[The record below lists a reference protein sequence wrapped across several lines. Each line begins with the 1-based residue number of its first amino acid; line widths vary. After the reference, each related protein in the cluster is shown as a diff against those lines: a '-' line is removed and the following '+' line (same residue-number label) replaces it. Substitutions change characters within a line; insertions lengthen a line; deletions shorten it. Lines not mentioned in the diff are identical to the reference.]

1 MRRPILLRLLLLSSL
16 LVVAAGVLAPAVAQT
31 TVTPPKSK
39 FPVSED
45 VKLGTEAAA
54 EIRKTMP
61 LLSDAAV
68 AAYLSALGNRLVA
81 AIPPEFRIPA
91 FAYTFEVVNQ
101 KEINAFA
108 LPGGPMFVNR
118 GMIEKAPSE
127 GGVAGV
133 MAHEIVHVLLRHG
146 TAQVTKAQRFQIG
159 AIVGQ
164 IVGAVVGGTTGSII
178 AQGSEFGLGTYFMK
192 FSREYE
198 KQADL
203 VGARILAR
211 AGWDPKEMAEVFK
224 AIEKEGGAGGP
235 QWMSSHPNPG
245 NRYEYILQEAKSLP
259 VAPATSTASQF
270 QSVRTTLAAMAPAYS
285 AEQVAQMQKQGG
297 PQNTSTPAPVP
308 AGGARR
314 GTVAA
319 PSSQTRAFTVQG
331 VALSVPSNWLQQTN
345 LGSPTFAP
353 AGAVVTVGSGVAFTH
368 GVQFGSV
375 QAGSTA
381 LDRETAAFIQSLT
394 GGNPQIRWSGR
405 SSSTTLGGRQAL
417 ASTLSNLSEVTGGPE
432 TLSLVTTLTG
442 GGQLFYLIGVVPDA
456 EAASYAA
463 PLDKVRSSLKLPR

>member
-1 MRRPILLRLLLLSSL
+1 M
-16 LVVAAGVLAPAVAQT
+16 
-31 TVTPPKSK
+31 
-39 FPVSED
+39 
-45 VKLGTEAAA
+45 
-54 EIRKTMP
+54 
-61 LLSDAAV
+61 
-68 AAYLSALGNRLVA
+68 
-81 AIPPEFRIPA
+81 
-91 FAYTFEVVNQ
+91 
-101 KEINAFA
+101 
-108 LPGGPMFVNR
+108 
-118 GMIEKAPSE
+118 
-127 GGVAGV
+127 
-133 MAHEIVHVLLRHG
+133 
-146 TAQVTKAQRFQIG
+146 
-159 AIVGQ
+159 
-164 IVGAVVGGTTGSII
+164 
-178 AQGSEFGLGTYFMK
+178 
-192 FSREYE
+192 
-198 KQADL
+198 
-203 VGARILAR
+203 
-211 AGWDPKEMAEVFK
+211 
-224 AIEKEGGAGGP
+224 
-235 QWMSSHPNPG
+235 
-245 NRYEYILQEAKSLP
+245 
-259 VAPATSTASQF
+259 
-270 QSVRTTLAAMAPAYS
+270 
-285 AEQVAQMQKQGG
+285 
-297 PQNTSTPAPVP
+297 
-308 AGGARR
+308 
-314 GTVAA
+314 AA

>member
-1 MRRPILLRLLLLSSL
+1 MCRPIHPRLLLLSSL

-31 TVTPPKSK
+31 TVTPPKNK

-133 MAHEIVHVLLRHG
+133 MAHEITHVLLRHG

-159 AIVGQ
+159 AVVGQ
-164 IVGAVVGGTTGSII
+164 VVGAVVGGTTGSLI
-178 AQGSEFGLGTYFMK
+178 AQGSEFGLGTYFLK
-192 FSREYE
+192 YSREYE

-203 VGARILAR
+203 LGARILAR

-245 NRYEYILQEAKSLP
+245 NRYEYILKEAKALP
-259 VAPATSTASQF
+259 VAPAASTVSQF
-270 QSVRTTLAAMAPAYS
+270 QAVRTTLAAMAPAYT
-285 AEQVAQMQKQGG
+285 AEQIAQMQKQGG
-297 PQNTSTPAPVP
+297 PGNTTAPAP
-308 AGGARR
+308 AGGAK
-314 GTVAA
+314 TVKVAA
-319 PSSQTRAFTVQG
+319 PSSSTTAFTVDG
-331 VALSVPSNWLQQTN
+331 VSLRVPSNWVQQTN

-353 AGAVVTVGSGVAFTH
+353 AGAVVTVGTSVAFTH
-368 GVQFGSV
+368 GVQFGFLK
-375 QAGSTA
+375 AGSTA
-381 LDRETAAFIQSLT
+381 LDRETAAFIQNLT
-394 GGNPQIRWSGR
+394 RGNPQIRWSGR

-417 ASTLSNLSEVTGGPE
+417 ASTLSNVSEVTGGPE
-432 TLSLVTTLTG
+432 TLSLVTALTAD
-442 GGQLFYLIGVVPDA
+442 GQLFFLIGVVPDA
-456 EAASYAA
+456 DAAAYAA
-463 PLDKVRSSLKLPR
+463 PIDRVRQSLTLPRF

>member
-1 MRRPILLRLLLLSSL
+1 MCRPIHPRLLLLSSL

-31 TVTPPKSK
+31 TVTPPKNK

-45 VKLGTEAAA
+45 VKLGTEAAV

-133 MAHEIVHVLLRHG
+133 MAHEITHVLLRHG

-198 KQADL
+198 EQADL

-245 NRYEYILQEAKSLP
+245 NRYEYILKEATSLP
-259 VAPATSTASQF
+259 VVPAASTASQF
-270 QSVRTTLAAMAPAYS
+270 QSVRTKLAAMAPAYS
-285 AEQVAQMQKQGG
+285 AEQIAQMQKQGG

-308 AGGARR
+308 VGGAQ
-314 GTVAA
+314 TVKVAA
-319 PSSQTRAFTVQG
+319 PSSSTKAFSVQG
-331 VALSVPSNWLQQTN
+331 VTLSVPSNWLQQTN

-353 AGAVVTVGSGVAFTH
+353 EGAVVTVGSGVAFTH
-368 GVQFGSV
+368 GVQFGSLK
-375 QAGSTA
+375 AASTA
-381 LDRETAAFIQSLT
+381 LDRETAAFIKSLT
-394 GGNPQIRWSGR
+394 GGNPRIRWSGR
-405 SSSTTLGGRQAL
+405 SSTTTLGGRQAL
-417 ASTLSNLSEVTGGPE
+417 SSTLSNVSEVTGGAE
-432 TLSLVTTLTG
+432 TLSLVTALTAD
-442 GGQLFYLIGVVPDA
+442 GQLFYLIGVVPDA
-456 EAASYAA
+456 ETAAYAA
-463 PLDKVRSSLKLPR
+463 PIDRVRQSLTLPR

>member
-1 MRRPILLRLLLLSSL
+1 MRRPIHLRLLLLSSL
-16 LVVAAGVLAPAVAQT
+16 LVVAASGLAPAVAQT
-31 TVTPPKSK
+31 TVTPPKNK

-45 VKLGTEAAA
+45 VKLGTEAAV

-133 MAHEIVHVLLRHG
+133 MAHEITHVLLRHG

-203 VGARILAR
+203 LGARILAR

-245 NRYEYILQEAKSLP
+245 NRYEYILKEATSLP
-259 VAPATSTASQF
+259 VVPAASTASQF
-270 QSVRTTLAAMAPAYS
+270 QSVRTKLAAMAPAYS
-285 AEQVAQMQKQGG
+285 AEQIAQMQKQGG
-297 PQNTSTPAPVP
+297 PQNTSTPPP
-308 AGGARR
+308 AGGAK
-314 GTVAA
+314 TVRVAV
-319 PSSQTRAFTVQG
+319 PSSTTKAFTVQG
-331 VALSVPSNWLQQTN
+331 VTLSVPSNWLQQTN

-353 AGAVVTVGSGVAFTH
+353 EGAVVTVGSGVAFTH
-368 GVQFGSV
+368 GVQFGSLKV
-375 QAGSTA
+375 SSTV
-381 LDRETAAFIQSLT
+381 LDRETAAFIQSLK

-405 SSSTTLGGRQAL
+405 SSNTTLGGRQAL
-417 ASTLSNLSEVTGGPE
+417 SSTLSNVSEVTGGPE
-432 TLSLVTTLTG
+432 TLSLVTALTTD
-442 GGQLFYLIGVVPDA
+442 GQLFYLIGVVPDA

-463 PLDKVRSSLKLPR
+463 PLDKVRSSLTLPR

>member
-1 MRRPILLRLLLLSSL
+1 MRSPIRSRLLLLSGL
-16 LVVAAGVLAPAVAQT
+16 LVVATGGLVPAFAQT
-31 TVTPPKSK
+31 TVTLPKNK

-45 VKLGTEAAA
+45 VRLGKEAAV
-54 EIRKTMP
+54 EVRKTMP

-68 AAYLSALGNRLVA
+68 AAYLSAMGNRLVA
-81 AIPPEFRIPA
+81 AIPPEFRVPE

-108 LPGGPMFVNR
+108 LPGGPMFINR
-118 GMIEKAPSE
+118 GMIEKSPSE

-159 AIVGQ
+159 AVVGQ
-164 IVGAVVGGTTGSII
+164 IVGAVVGGTAGSII

-203 VGARILAR
+203 LGARILAR

-245 NRYEYILQEAKSLP
+245 NRYEYILKEATSLP
-259 VAPATSTASQF
+259 VVPAASTASQF
-270 QSVRTTLAAMAPAYS
+270 QSVRTKLAAMAPAYS
-285 AEQVAQMQKQGG
+285 AEQIAQMQKQGG
-297 PQNTSTPAPVP
+297 PQNTSTPPP
-308 AGGARR
+308 AGGAK
-314 GTVAA
+314 TVRVAV
-319 PSSQTRAFTVQG
+319 PSSTTKAFTVQG
-331 VALSVPSNWLQQTN
+331 VTLSVPSNWLQQTN

-353 AGAVVTVGSGVAFTH
+353 EGAVVTVGSGVAFTH
-368 GVQFGSV
+368 GVQFGSLKV
-375 QAGSTA
+375 SSTV
-381 LDRETAAFIQSLT
+381 LDRETAAFIQSLK

-405 SSSTTLGGRQAL
+405 SSNTTLGGRQAL
-417 ASTLSNLSEVTGGPE
+417 SSTLSNVSEVTGGPE
-432 TLSLVTTLTG
+432 TLSLVTALTTD
-442 GGQLFYLIGVVPDA
+442 GQLFYLIGVVPDA

-463 PLDKVRSSLKLPR
+463 PLDKVRSSLTLPR